1 MKELQLEGPSNSG
14 TIIIV
19 STIITNFRCL
29 RKHSNCQFLQIELN
43 NRLLYILHQSIK
55 VSLIAVS
62 LEQLIYLFLTRY
74 CLLPIPPRTPVQRHP
89 FPLGR
94 QNYLNK
100 DGWGS
105 KGPGRTHSTYLIGGS
120 QTVQLCQ
127 DSRTCCVQFWQTH
140 PIPTRL
146 SVSVASSIRLTM
158 TIRSRHTQ
166 TTLNH
171 RYSHSLT
178 NETCSSTVSR

>member
-1 MKELQLEGPSNSG
+1 MVPQRSVCVTHDVYCPFLISLGLEVETVRGAINIPTPDMKELQLEGPSNSG

-43 NRLLYILHQSIK
+43 NSLLYILHQSIK
-55 VSLIAVS
+55 VLLIAVS

-100 DGWGS
+100 DG
-105 KGPGRTHSTYLIGGS
+105 
-120 QTVQLCQ
+120 
-127 DSRTCCVQFWQTH
+127 
-140 PIPTRL
+140 
-146 SVSVASSIRLTM
+146 
-158 TIRSRHTQ
+158 
-166 TTLNH
+166 
-171 RYSHSLT
+171 
-178 NETCSSTVSR
+178 